1 MFCLIILVWIK
12 LFNLSLRR
20 HVCDEKWNTV
30 IKSDFWKCD
39 TLTLFLSLSLFLPL
53 KISLANTHFDPVSL
67 YKRSA
72 LILGNWKLNKR
83 GCACSSNRRSRQI
96 MALSGLVKSLEPN
109 CTVCCSLWPHRA
121 VSPPSTRRRMCEV
134 AVNVC
139 DILCC
144 IMFVCDFQQSKT
156 KSVGKGFMY

>member
-12 LFNLSLRR
+12 LFNLSPLRR
-20 HVCDEKWNTV
+20 VCDEKWNTAM
-30 IKSDFWKCD
+30 KSDFWD
-39 TLTLFLSLSLFLPL
+39 MWHTRTLFSLFLSLPLFLPL
-53 KISLANTHFDPVSL
+53 KKFPLANTHFDPVSP

-96 MALSGLVKSLEPN
+96 MALSGLVESPEPN

-121 VSPPSTRRRMCEV
+121 VCPPSTRRRMCEV
-134 AVNVC
+134 AADVC

-144 IMFVCDFQQSKT
+144 IMFVCDF
-156 KSVGKGFMY
+156 